1 MESQDAEQRRNEESL
16 ARTMGILTGR
26 IDTRS
31 EYQRRGKKMRLPSDP
46 EPSLAWLWVVLVV
59 AVVVALLLQ
68 SIDAKAL
75 FETLLYP
82 AR

>member
-31 EYQRRGKKMRLPSDP
+31 EYQRNGKMRLPSDP

-68 SIDAKAL
+68 SIDARAL

>member
-1 MESQDAEQRRNEESL
+1 MESQDQEQRRNEESL

-31 EYQRRGKKMRLPSDP
+31 KYQRNGKMRLPSDP